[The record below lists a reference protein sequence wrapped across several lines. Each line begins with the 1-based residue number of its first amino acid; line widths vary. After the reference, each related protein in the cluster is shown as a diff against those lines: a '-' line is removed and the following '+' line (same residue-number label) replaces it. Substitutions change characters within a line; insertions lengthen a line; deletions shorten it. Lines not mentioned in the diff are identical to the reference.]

1 MLFLSKSDI
10 AGLVSMNEAI
20 DAVEKAFLKHAQG
33 KSVYPPKTQFILP
46 TEEWRWW
53 AFMPCYIEEIGLAC
67 KIVSEYPEN
76 RKRDRP
82 TIAAIIVL
90 CHAETGEVIAIM
102 DGTYLTAVRTGALG
116 ALAARYLARE
126 AAKNVG
132 IIGCGVQAR
141 TQLEGL
147 TKVRHIERARI
158 YDLNEPAMDK
168 FSSDMQE
175 KLGIEI
181 EKSNAIDVLD
191 CDIVV
196 TATFSKTPVVFG
208 KNIMRGTHVTSIG
221 AHTPDARELD
231 DSFLKKAKIVI
242 DSPDAR
248 KSGDL
253 KGISGEIIE
262 IKDVVAGK
270 KVRTD
275 ADDITLFKSVGT
287 ALQDVAI
294 ASLAYDKAKQ
304 RGIGTEISL

>member
-20 DAVEKAFLKHAQG
+20 DAVERAFLKHARG
-33 KSVYPPKTQFILP
+33 KSVYPPKTQFVLP

-53 AFMPCYIEEIGLAC
+53 AFMPCYIEGVGLAC

-76 RKRDRP
+76 KKRGRP
-82 TIAAIIVL
+82 TIAAMIVL

-116 ALAARYLARE
+116 AIAARYLARE
-126 AAKNVG
+126 EAKSVG

-147 TKVRHIERARI
+147 TKVRHIEGVRI
-158 YDLNEPAMDK
+158 YDLNESAMVK
-168 FSSDMQE
+168 FKSEMQE

-181 EKSNAIDVLD
+181 EKSNAEDVLG

-231 DSFLKKAKIVI
+231 GNFLSKAKIVV

-253 KGISGEIIE
+253 KGISGEIVQ

-294 ASLAYDKAKQ
+294 ASLAYDKVKK
-304 RGIGTEISL
+304 RGSGTEISL

>member
-1 MLFLSKSDI
+1 MLFLSKSDVV
-10 AGLVSMNEAI
+10 GLVSMDETI
-20 DAVEKAFLKHAQG
+20 EAVERAFLKHAQG

-53 AFMPCYIEEIGLAC
+53 GFMPCYVEDVGLAC

-76 RKRDRP
+76 KKRNRP
-82 TIAAIIVL
+82 TIIAIIVL
-90 CHAETGEVIAIM
+90 CDAETGEVKAFM

-116 ALAARYLARE
+116 AIAAKYLAGE
-126 AAKNVG
+126 EAKNVG
-132 IIGCGVQAR
+132 IIGCGVQAS

-147 TKVRHIERARI
+147 TKVRDIKKVRI
-158 YDLNEPAMDK
+158 FDLNESAMDK
-168 FSSDMQE
+168 FRSEMQE
-175 KLGIEI
+175 KLRIEI
-181 EKSNAIDVLD
+181 EKSNAEDVLG

-196 TATFSKTPVVFG
+196 AATFSKTPVVFG
-208 KNIMRGTHVTSIG
+208 KNIKIGTHVTSIG

-231 DSFLKKAKIVI
+231 DDFLKKTKVVI
-242 DSPDAR
+242 DSPDAK

-253 KGISGEIIE
+253 KEISGELVE
-262 IKDVVAGK
+262 IKDVVAGE

-294 ASLAYDKAKQ
+294 ASLVYEKAKE
-304 RGIGTEISL
+304 RGIGQEMSF